1 MSNKSSALTFA
12 LSLTLCFILS
22 IISLPVSKSL
32 AANYQTEQES
42 SDKNAPPKK
51 EEKTGKDSPQKPST
65 NKPVNT
71 TPDQKDNIR
80 LETKLVS
87 TVVTVS
93 DPYGRFVTG
102 LTQENFEIF
111 DDNVKQDI
119 AIFSDEDAPITLGI
133 IYDISGSMEDLT
145 TRSFETLRR
154 FFHTSHEDDEYFVV
168 AFNNKAKL
176 VKDFTTSPNEILNH
190 TVFIKAKGATALYDA
205 VYLATEKA
213 KQGRHP
219 KKALLILSDGEENNS
234 RYTGKELSTL
244 LKESDVQI
252 YAITIS
258 SLHGGSLFGGAGVL
272 RQIAGMTGGRAYS
285 PQTNPEVGDIYTRMA
300 LLLRH
305 QYVIGFYPTDTTS
318 ATKWHEVKLKITA
331 PKGLGRLSL
340 SYKKGYQ
347 SFGQ

>member
-1 MSNKSSALTFA
+1 MLNKSSALTFA
-12 LSLTLCFILS
+12 LSLTLCFTLS
-22 IISLPVSKSL
+22 IISLSVPKSF
-32 AANYQTEQES
+32 AANGVTEQDH

-51 EEKTGKDSPQKPST
+51 DQKTEKDLPQKPST
-65 NKPVNT
+65 NTPVNT
-71 TPDQKDNIR
+71 TPDQQDKIR

-87 TVVTVS
+87 TVITVS

-102 LTQENFEIF
+102 LTKENFEIF

-133 IYDISGSMEDLT
+133 IYDVSGSMEDLT
-145 TRSFETLRR
+145 TRSFQTLSR

-168 AFNNKAKL
+168 AFNNKPKL
-176 VKDFTTSPNEILNH
+176 VKDFTTSPNEILTH
-190 TVFIKAKGATALYDA
+190 TVFFKATGATALYDA

-244 LKESDVQI
+244 LKESDVQV
-252 YAITIS
+252 YAISIS
-258 SLHGGSLFGGAGVL
+258 SLQGIGMYGGEGVL
-272 RQIAGMTGGRAYS
+272 KHITGMTGGRAYTPHS
-285 PQTNPEVGDIYTRMA
+285 NPEVGDIYTRMA

-305 QYVIGFYPTDTTS
+305 QYVIGFYPSDTTS
-318 ATKWHEVKLKITA
+318 ATRWHEVKLKITA

-347 SFGQ
+347 SFSQ